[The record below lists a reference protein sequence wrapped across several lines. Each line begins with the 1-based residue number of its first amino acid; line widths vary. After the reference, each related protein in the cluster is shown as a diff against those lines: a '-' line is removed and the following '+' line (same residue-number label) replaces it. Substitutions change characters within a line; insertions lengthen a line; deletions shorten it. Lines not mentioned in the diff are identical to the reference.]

1 MTDLNNLTERRTATP
16 QGRAETFA
24 WMERADMRL
33 KEAASNP
40 NEILAS
46 LLAAGCRVA
55 FSQAGQVVTAEVTMP
70 DGSMVAE
77 TGPNVV
83 GGLVFA
89 YGAGAWLADLPP
101 LLADTCDTPVPE
113 RASAAAVPP
122 LAPASAT
129 PGGGAP

>member
-77 TGPNVV
+77 TGPHVV
-83 GGLVFA
+83 GALGFA
-89 YGAGAWLADLPP
+89 CGPGAWLRGPP
-101 LLADTCDTPVPE
+101 
-113 RASAAAVPP
+113 RAP
-122 LAPASAT
+122 
-129 PGGGAP
+129 